1 MVLLGHGIRVKS
13 LPLANRV
20 MMRCLALAAALVL
33 SGCASEVIVESKFPT
48 PLVEPLPVRMGIL
61 IPEELYNYIY
71 TEDVPNQSLWTIA
84 LGDANVA
91 MLQPLF
97 KQMFRETRD
106 VDAVPANGATA
117 GLDGVIKPTI
127 SKFEFDVPVGQRD
140 KFVEVWIQYQL
151 TLYDSDGRTVVE
163 WPVSGYGKSELM
175 RNRVDAVQKAAIV
188 AMREAGATISTKFA
202 EQPQVK
208 DWLGETEN
216 ASTAG
221 VGPQA
226 AIAPDGPGNAQ

>member
-1 MVLLGHGIRVKS
+1 ML
-13 LPLANRV
+13 LPLADRLA
-20 MMRCLALAAALVL
+20 RRWLALAAVALVG
-33 SGCASEVIVESKFPT
+33 GCASEVIVESKFPT

-61 IPEELYNYIY
+61 MPEELYNYIY
-71 TEDVPNQSLWTIA
+71 TEDVPDQSLWTIA

-91 MLQPLF
+91 MLDPLF
-97 KQMFRETRD
+97 KQMFRETMK
-106 VDAVPANGATA
+106 VDAVPVASAT

-151 TLYDSDGRTVVE
+151 TLYDPDGHTIAE

-175 RNRVDAVQKAAIV
+175 RNRVDAVQRAAIV

-202 EQPQVK
+202 EQPQIK
-208 DWLGETEN
+208 DWLGEKQHATT
-216 ASTAG
+216 ASI
-221 VGPQA
+221 GPQA
-226 AIAPDGPGNAQ
+226 AAEPSTTTGAQ